1 MKKISALYVLLL
13 PFSLGQGQTPDSSV
27 SAKEREITQIAQTLF
42 DAIPSGNKEAWERY
56 VADDA
61 IYTDENWH
69 ILTKKDLIDGLT
81 PLPSGY
87 SGSIQM
93 TNIQF
98 RSSKDA
104 AVLSYR
110 ALEEESIFGQQLN
123 PIYLI
128 TDTYFKRDNHWLLIA
143 SHVSVLPSER
153 RALSLDP
160 EKFHSFLGEYE
171 LAPGITYTVTLEG
184 NKMMGMRSGRSKEE
198 LVPADAHTFFVSG
211 TVRGEKVFVS
221 DEAGKTILMLDRRE
235 NNDLVW
241 KKVK

>member
-1 MKKISALYVLLL
+1 MKQIAALCVILL
-13 PFSLGQGQTPDSSV
+13 PFALAPGQTPDSSV
-27 SAKEREITQIAQTLF
+27 AATEREIVQIAQTLF
-42 DAIPSGNKEAWERY
+42 DAVPSGNKEVWERY

-61 IYTDENWH
+61 MYTDENWH
-69 ILTKKDLIDGLT
+69 ILSKKDVIDGLS

-87 SGSIQM
+87 SGSIRM

-98 RSSKDA
+98 RFNGSA

-110 ALEEESIFGQQLN
+110 ALEEESIFGQKLS

-128 TDTYFKRDNHWLLIA
+128 TDTYFKRNNLWQLIA
-143 SHVSVLPSER
+143 SHVSVLPGER
-153 RALSLDP
+153 KALRLDP
-160 EKFHSFLGEYE
+160 GQFHSILGEYE
-171 LAPGITYTVTLEG
+171 LAPGITYMVTLEN
-184 NKMMGMRSGRSKEE
+184 NKIVGMRSGRSKEE
-198 LVPADAHTFFVSG
+198 LVPADVHTFFVKG

-221 DEAGKTILMLDRRE
+221 DGAGKTTLMLDRRE